1 MKKREFLMLAH
12 NYKKSK
18 HGIGGWFLSEKLDGQ
33 RCFWDGGLTR
43 GMLKNN
49 VPWANKAKDERLKK
63 EQVCTGLWS
72 RYGNVI
78 HAPDWWL
85 NELPKTFL
93 DGELYSGRHS
103 RQEMMSTV
111 RKLIPDK
118 SWEMVQYCIFDVPSV
133 EGFFKTG
140 RVNNPNFVN
149 KYFDEDVLKWFQGYA
164 EDYPFHPLLLWNV
177 PFRSAVT
184 LMSRME
190 ENIVLQVVKQIEL
203 PFSTNEAEKVADKAL
218 ETITDVGGEGVMLRS
233 PDQVWNAQRVN
244 GMVKLKKLQDAEAT
258 VVGYV
263 SGRETDKGS
272 KLLGLMGAL
281 IVSYKGIEFE
291 LSGFTDQERQL
302 LDEDLFAIQNPGCS
316 VPDSVNSAYFPR
328 GSSVTF
334 RFREHSRDGIP
345 IEARYW
351 RKP

>member
-12 NYKKSK
+12 NYKRAK
-18 HGIGGWFLSEKLDGQ
+18 HGIGGWYLSEKLDGQ
-33 RCFWDGGLTR
+33 RCFWDGGITR
-43 GMLKNN
+43 GMNKSK
-49 VPWANKAKDERLKK
+49 VPWANTDKDARLKDI
-63 EQVCTGLWS
+63 QISTGLWS

-85 NELPKTFL
+85 NELPKQFL

-111 RKLIPDK
+111 RKLIPDNGWVK
-118 SWEMVQYCIFDVPSV
+118 VSYNVFDLPTTP
-133 EGFFKTG
+133 GFFKHG
-140 RVNNPNFVN
+140 RINNPNFVN
-149 KYFDEDVLKWFQGYA
+149 KYFDGDMFEWFERTSYEYA
-164 EDYPFHPLLLWNV
+164 WDKLIETMI
-177 PFRSAVT
+177 PFRTSVA
-184 LMSRME
+184 LMGQMGQN
-190 ENIVLQVVKQIEL
+190 NILQIVKQIEL
-203 PFSTNEAEKVADKAL
+203 PFSTNEAEKVANKAL
-218 ETITDVGGEGVMLRS
+218 EMFTDVGGEGVMLRS
-233 PDQVWNAQRVN
+233 PDQVWNPQRVN
-244 GMVKLKKLQDAEAT
+244 GLVKLKKLQDAEAT

-281 IVSYKGIEFE
+281 VVSYNDLVFE
-291 LSGFTDQERQL
+291 LSGFTDAEREL
-302 LDEDLFAIQNPGCS
+302 VDPDGWATDNPGTPL
-316 VPDSVNSAYFPR
+316 PDDIKSKCFPV

-334 RFREHSRDGIP
+334 RFREHSRDGVP